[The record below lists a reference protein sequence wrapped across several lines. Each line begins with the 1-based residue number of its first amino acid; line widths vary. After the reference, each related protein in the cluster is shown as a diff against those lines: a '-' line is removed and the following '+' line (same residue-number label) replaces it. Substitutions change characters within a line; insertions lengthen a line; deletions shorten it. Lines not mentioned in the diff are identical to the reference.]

1 MVGSGLLKAVGQLSL
16 AEKVELRD
24 FIDLS
29 IGWSDDAPVFSEEQ
43 RATVRGRAAELD
55 VDALIGVS
63 WEDANA
69 EQELRQ
75 ELE

>member
-1 MVGSGLLKAVGQLSL
+1 MVSSSLQKAVGQLSL

-29 IGWSDDAPVFSEEQ
+29 IGWSDDAPALSEEQ
-43 RATVRGRAAELD
+43 RATVRRRAADLD
-55 VDALIGVS
+55 VDPSIGVP

-69 EQELRQ
+69 ELAAEFG
-75 ELE
+75 

>member
-1 MVGSGLLKAVGQLSL
+1 MVSSSLLRAVGELSP

-29 IGWSDDAPVFSEEQ
+29 IGGPDGTPALSEEQ
-43 RATVRGRAAELD
+43 RAAVRRRAAEM
-55 VDALIGVS
+55 DADPSVGIP

-69 EQELRQ
+69 ELAAEFG
-75 ELE
+75 